1 MTARPV
7 VIVGVA
13 AALAGLSLA
22 AWAWRTLASARR
34 RGVLAVRGPYGVVR
48 HPQYLG
54 LIVAALGMVV
64 QRPRP
69 EALVPLGIL
78 AVALWLLACREE
90 ARMEED
96 LGCVWRAYA
105 YGRPAFLPRTSRGR
119 ETLARLCRRPNK
131 RMDEKDFTAA
141 APAPAKGRAGS

>member
-7 VIVGVA
+7 LFVGVA
-13 AALAGLSLA
+13 LMLAGVALG
-22 AWAWRTLASARR
+22 AWAWRTLGSARR

-54 LIVAALGMVV
+54 LLMAGLGLLLL
-64 QRPRP
+64 RPRP
-69 EALVPLGIL
+69 EGLLPLGIL

-105 YGRPAFLPRTSRGR
+105 YSRRAFVPRLSRV
-119 ETLARLCRRPNK
+119 
-131 RMDEKDFTAA
+131 
-141 APAPAKGRAGS
+141 RAGFLELVTKDQQR

>member
-7 VIVGVA
+7 LFVGGA
-13 AALAGLSLA
+13 LILAGLALG

-54 LIVAALGMVV
+54 LLVAVV
-64 QRPRP
+64 GLLLQWPRP
-69 EALVPLGIL
+69 EALLPLGVL
-78 AVALWLLACREE
+78 ATGLGLLACREE
-90 ARMEED
+90 ARMEEE

-105 YGRPAFLPRTSRGR
+105 YGRPAFVPRPSRV
-119 ETLARLCRRPNK
+119 
-131 RMDEKDFTAA
+131 
-141 APAPAKGRAGS
+141 RAGFLELVRKDQQR

>member
-1 MTARPV
+1 MTAQPV
-7 VIVGVA
+7 LFVGVA

-54 LIVAALGMVV
+54 LIVAALGLVV
-64 QRPRP
+64 PWPRP
-69 EALVPLGIL
+69 EVLIPLGIL

-90 ARMEED
+90 AGMEQD

-105 YGRPAFLPRTSRGR
+105 YGRPVFLPRPSRGR
-119 ETLARLCRRPNK
+119 EAQAALRRRPNG
-131 RMDEKDFTAA
+131 RRHGKDFAA
-141 APAPAKGRAGS
+141 GAGASAQGRASS

>member
-7 VIVGVA
+7 VFVGVA
-13 AALAGLSLA
+13 LVLAGVALG
-22 AWAWRTLASARR
+22 AWAWRTLGSARR

-54 LIVAALGMVV
+54 WLVAGLGLLL
-64 QRPRP
+64 QWPRP
-69 EALVPLGIL
+69 EGLLPLGIL

-90 ARMEED
+90 ARMEQD

-105 YGRPAFLPRTSRGR
+105 YGRPALLPRLSRGR
-119 ETLARLCRRPNK
+119 EALAGLRRRPNG
-131 RMDEKDFTAA
+131 RRNGKDFAA
-141 APAPAKGRAGS
+141 GAGASAQGRASS